1 MEIERLVGTLDGV
14 RSVTCD
20 HDLGTQ
26 WHTGLMSPAAS
37 GRLAAGRRELEL
49 CTVAGPTVHHTGAK
63 ETRGQKRKS
72 GSLLRGEAHAEE
84 PSGLGFGAA
93 PTFESGDDL
102 SAEGLGNHSGSLATT
117 RRCCGSACSPAH
129 TSSSWPY

>member
-37 GRLAAGRRELEL
+37 GRLAAGRREPEL

-72 GSLLRGEAHAEE
+72 GSLLRGEATTKSRAVWALEQL
-84 PSGLGFGAA
+84 PRSRAA
-93 PTFESGDDL
+93 MIF
-102 SAEGLGNHSGSLATT
+102 
-117 RRCCGSACSPAH
+117 RRRA
-129 TSSSWPY
+129 